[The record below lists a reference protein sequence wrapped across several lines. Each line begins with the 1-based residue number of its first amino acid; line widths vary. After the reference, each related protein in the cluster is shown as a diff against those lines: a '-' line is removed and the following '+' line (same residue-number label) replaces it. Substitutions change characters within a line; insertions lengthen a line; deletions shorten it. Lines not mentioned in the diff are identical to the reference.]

1 MHICTSTF
9 SARLTCLPFGF
20 GRFEDY
26 FSNRVKQ
33 LTFTFPEDVATSTG
47 APFWSAPKRFP
58 RHLQFSATDSSH
70 IRFIMSASILR
81 AESFGIAIPD
91 WAKNTTKLASVINKV
106 AVPQFEPKK
115 GVNIVTDERAT
126 NLSSASVDDA
136 SVIDDLLAKLE
147 EYAKNL
153 PPGFQM
159 KPIQFEKVCVSTTT
173 FFATLDLRYIL
184 KFLCCHISSCLRKY
198 LQQFFSFSSFLCV
211 LCLMRPHLIHMFP
224 MTISR
229 FIPLYNIPSPR
240 LLHEINSIALRILI
254 PGGSIFA
261 CAFSYLFFP

>member
-1 MHICTSTF
+1 
-9 SARLTCLPFGF
+9 
-20 GRFEDY
+20 
-26 FSNRVKQ
+26 VKQ

-58 RHLQFSATDSSH
+58 WHLQFSATDSSH

-91 WAKNTTKLASVINKV
+91 WAKNTSKLASVVNKV

-115 GVNIVTDERAT
+115 GVNIVTDEKAT

-147 EYAKNL
+147 NYAKNL

-173 FFATLDLRYIL
+173 FFCDLRFKISIYFLQIIMLSYIL
-184 KFLCCHISSCLRKY
+184 MFDERSTTVPL
-198 LQQFFSFSSFLCV
+198 FLCV
-211 LCLMRPHLIHMFP
+211 LCLMHPHLIHMFP
-224 MTISR
+224 MIISR
-229 FIPLYNIPSPR
+229 FIPLYHIPSPR
-240 LLHEINSIALRILI
+240 LLHEINSIALGILI
-254 PGGSIFA
+254 PGGFIFA
-261 CAFSYLFFP
+261 CAFGYPFSL